1 MDKISALM
9 DGELARAEAA
19 RLVAGLRD
27 GNAER
32 SAMRETWTT
41 YHLIGDALRGEVCP
55 DCGVMQSVAKRLQ
68 QEPTVLAPRRL
79 PDDFGRRWGL
89 PSMAAAA
96 AVASVSWMAFQTQQ
110 VDVGPAAIPAS
121 HMVVPVV
128 AVQSSI
134 PLPEYSQSVHLP
146 GQSSMAAPVQFSAR
160 ELDAYLRA
168 HQEFS
173 PSTTLQGLAPY
184 VRTVTSGAVEAGR

>member
-9 DGELARAEAA
+9 DGELARVEAA
-19 RLVAGLRD
+19 RLVAGLREGD
-27 GNAER
+27 AER
-32 SAMRETWTT
+32 NALRETWTT
-41 YHLIGDALRGEVCP
+41 YHLIGEALRGEPCP
-55 DCGVMQSVAKRLQ
+55 DCGVVQSVAKRLQ

-89 PSMAAAA
+89 PSLAAAA

-110 VDVGPAAIPAS
+110 VDVGPTAIPAS
-121 HMVVPVV
+121 HMVVPAV

-146 GQSSMAAPVQFSAR
+146 GQSSLPAPIQFSAR

-184 VRTVTSGAVEAGR
+184 VRTVTSGAVETGR

>member
-9 DGELARAEAA
+9 DGELARTDAT

-27 GNAER
+27 RDAER
-32 SAMRETWTT
+32 NALRETWTT
-41 YHLIGDALRGEVCP
+41 YHLIGEALRGEPCP

-79 PDDFGRRWGL
+79 PNDFGRRWGL

-96 AVASVSWMAFQTQQ
+96 AVASVSWMAFRTQQ
-110 VDVGPAAIPAS
+110 VDIGPTAIPAS
-121 HMVVPVV
+121 HMVVPAV

-134 PLPEYSQSVHLP
+134 PLPEYSQSVHFSTQGSLP
-146 GQSSMAAPVQFSAR
+146 APIQFSAR

-184 VRTVTSGAVEAGR
+184 VRTVTSGAVETGR